1 MQCLRCGVHCFVAG
15 SCRWRRGPRRR
26 RRVGWVPKYAAPHR
40 GGSWNAGLLKG
51 PRFDCVERGRGGRPF
66 STCHGGITEVAILFG
81 PVVRYSSRF
90 ASLLDQDAAADPP
103 SYGHSETAVPTL
115 CNMTSWCALG
125 NISAAWVGINDY
137 LLDPPITGAVLDEI
151 ESFFA
156 GRLMHPVRDTASSS
170 SQSPCED
177 QAAPRQRQVGGG
189 HLISHRL
196 RQHFQARQHTQAG
209 AF

>member
-1 MQCLRCGVHCFVAG
+1 MASRPAPSQARRLGAEIRRAAP
-15 SCRWRRGPRRR
+15 RRLLERGPAQGPALRL
-26 RRVGWVPKYAAPHR
+26 R
-40 GGSWNAGLLKG
+40 GTRK
-51 PRFDCVERGRGGRPF
+51 GGRPF

-81 PVVRYSSRF
+81 AVVRYSSRF

-137 LLDPPITGAVLDEI
+137 LIDPPITGAVLDEI

-170 SQSPCED
+170 SQSPCGN
-177 QAAPRQRQVGGG
+177 QAAPRQRRGGG
-189 HLISHRL
+189 GI
-196 RQHFQARQHTQAG
+196 
-209 AF
+209 